1 MGSEKGVQD
10 ILGNIIAQRERALIR
25 AEKIRVGRAM
35 YGLAIQNPNPDFW
48 LPVNPDM
55 IKDPDSVAREL
66 TSLGLDGKDIIGLM
80 MEPKNRY
87 IYKDPR
93 TGLETV
99 ALRVNPLERYKDS
112 VFPVRVDGQ
121 DRYIFFN
128 ANDPRANRMVE
139 AMKNLDA
146 EQLGAVEGLV
156 GKATRWFSAVNT
168 QYNPV
173 FGGINLLRDV
183 QGAMFNLTTTKIAG
197 EQAKVTAGVFPAM
210 RGIFATLR
218 AERSGKGLPDNEW
231 ANLWADFKEQGG
243 QTLYRDSLARKAEED
258 QIIDQELKKLKSHN
272 LKKAFGAAANMLS
285 DFNDTI
291 ENSVRLSAYKV
302 ALDKG
307 LSKEQAASIAKNLT
321 VNFDRKGQVGS
332 RINALYAFFNASMQG
347 SARLVET
354 LKGPKGRKI
363 IAGGIILGSAQ
374 AIAMAAAGFDEDE
387 PPEFIK
393 ERNLIIPLPDK
404 KYLMIP
410 MPLGLHL
417 LPNLGRI
424 TTEFVMNGGKNPG
437 KHASSLMGVT
447 MDAFNPIG
455 GSGTALEM
463 IAPTVLDPLVAIG
476 TNKDAFGRPIYKED
490 RATNPTPGYL
500 RSREGASEI
509 SKLMSQFLNYASG
522 GTEYQKG
529 MFSPTADEIDYL
541 AGQITGGAGREIM
554 KTEQAIKSAITGEEL
569 PSYRIP
575 LAGRFYGEGE
585 SQAAD
590 SQRFYQNVTRMANH
604 ENEIKGRA
612 KNKGNVAEYMRENP
626 EAKLWQM
633 ANDTENQISA
643 LNKQKKEFIARNFPK
658 EKIVAIDKQKQMV
671 MKRFND
677 KVKSLEE

>member
-1 MGSEKGVQD
+1 
-10 ILGNIIAQRERALIR
+10 
-25 AEKIRVGRAM
+25 
-35 YGLAIQNPNPDFW
+35 
-48 LPVNPDM
+48 
-55 IKDPDSVAREL
+55 
-66 TSLGLDGKDIIGLM
+66 
-80 MEPKNRY
+80 
-87 IYKDPR
+87 
-93 TGLETV
+93 
-99 ALRVNPLERYKDS
+99 
-112 VFPVRVDGQ
+112 
-121 DRYIFFN
+121 
-128 ANDPRANRMVE
+128 
-139 AMKNLDA
+139 
-146 EQLGAVEGLV
+146 
-156 GKATRWFSAVNT
+156 
-168 QYNPV
+168 
-173 FGGINLLRDV
+173 
-183 QGAMFNLTTTKIAG
+183 
-197 EQAKVTAGVFPAM
+197 
-210 RGIFATLR
+210 
-218 AERSGKGLPDNEW
+218 
-231 ANLWADFKEQGG
+231 
-243 QTLYRDSLARKAEED
+243 
-258 QIIDQELKKLKSHN
+258 
-272 LKKAFGAAANMLS
+272 
-285 DFNDTI
+285 
-291 ENSVRLSAYKV
+291 
-302 ALDKG
+302 
-307 LSKEQAASIAKNLT
+307 
-321 VNFDRKGQVGS
+321 
-332 RINALYAFFNASMQG
+332 MQG

-500 RSREGASEI
+500 RSREGSSEI
-509 SKLMSQFLNYASG
+509 SKLMSQFFNYASG